1 MKRSTRIGLTV
12 LASIIG
18 LLLVA
23 YLSRNAIA
31 RGVVQSTASAIL
43 KVPVTIEAID
53 LDLFGADVTVTGIA
67 VGNPKGYAPP
77 HALTARK
84 LAVALDAGGS
94 SLEKLVVTRI
104 ALEDVDA
111 WFMLDGTRTNIS
123 DIVNGMSGGEAPAA
137 EKPSGQGV
145 EVFIRTLE
153 LRNIAVHVSE
163 RPDVADVPVTA
174 RLDSITARDISSRS
188 AGSELAGQVAS
199 KAFEATMGA
208 IVSDMGGRM
217 PAAIAKGVGDSLA
230 SAGTVMKDVVG
241 KAAQQVGEAATKG
254 VGDAVKGIGDGLGG
268 LLGGEKKP

>member
-12 LASIIG
+12 LASIAG
-18 LLLVA
+18 LLVVA
-23 YLSRNAIA
+23 YLSRNVIA
-31 RGVVQSTASAIL
+31 RGVVQSAASSIL

-67 VGNPKGYAPP
+67 VGNPNGYAPP
-77 HALTARK
+77 HALTAK
-84 LAVALDAGGS
+84 TLAVQLDAGGS

-104 ALEDVDA
+104 ALEGVDA
-111 WFMLDGTRTNIS
+111 WLLLDGTRTNIS
-123 DIVNGMSGGEAPAA
+123 DIVNGMSAGEAPAGKQA
-137 EKPSGQGV
+137 SGPGV

-153 LRNIAVHVSE
+153 LRSIAVHVSE

-174 RLDSITARDISSRS
+174 RLDAVTARDISSRS

-208 IVSDMGGRM
+208 IVSDMGGRL

-230 SAGTVMKDVVG
+230 NAGTVLTDVVG
-241 KAAQQVGEAATKG
+241 KTAQQVGEAATKG
-254 VGDAVKGIGDGLGG
+254 VGDAVKGIGEGLGG
-268 LLGGEKKP
+268 LLGGDKKQ